1 MLITKPERRLTAAE
15 ALDHKWFKRNLVED
29 KQKWTKIKNVGGL
42 SNIQH
47 YSKMQQAAM
56 TAIAVFAGPDD
67 IREMKEIF
75 LAIDKNGD
83 GRLSFGEIERGLKR
97 LKLENRDELLDVL
110 KLADIDGSGYVEYT
124 EFIAATLESQIFLKE
139 EYLKNAFEMFDTD
152 HSGKIDND
160 ELMQIL
166 QGDELKYLS
175 LKENIKNAIKEVD
188 ANNDGEIDFEE
199 FKAMMKLCNV

>member
-1 MLITKPERRLTAAE
+1 
-15 ALDHKWFKRNLVED
+15 
-29 KQKWTKIKNVGGL
+29 
-42 SNIQH
+42 
-47 YSKMQQAAM
+47 M
-56 TAIAVFAGPDD
+56 TAIAVFAGPAD
-67 IREMKEIF
+67 IKEMKEIF

-160 ELMQIL
+160 ELM
-166 QGDELKYLS
+166 
-175 LKENIKNAIKEVD
+175 
-188 ANNDGEIDFEE
+188 
-199 FKAMMKLCNV
+199 